1 MRDRLIGADR
11 IAADTR
17 PARRYGRRMLARVLL
32 PLVVLFAAAGSAGA
46 EPTPPSKPARARP
59 AAKPEVAP
67 VPAAPAPGSLAD
79 MAARAAAGAEA
90 RPAPVVSP
98 GALDLTP
105 RRQLEALTSG
115 DRSRDRR
122 GAERTS
128 GIDLGDDSS
137 WKVQAIQVGTM
148 AALFGTL
155 VAVCGDGKCMLPGFF
170 GGGRDDIGLAPG
182 AHPRKEPTVR
192 SGR

>member
-1 MRDRLIGADR
+1 
-11 IAADTR
+11 
-17 PARRYGRRMLARVLL
+17 MLARVLL

-46 EPTPPSKPARARP
+46 EPTPPLKPARARP
-59 AAKPEVAP
+59 AAKPEVTPAP
-67 VPAAPAPGSLAD
+67 AAAPAGLAD
-79 MAARAAAGAEA
+79 MAARAAAGTEA

-105 RRQLEALTSG
+105 RRQLESLTNG

-122 GAERTS
+122 GAERTR

-155 VAVCGDGKCMLPGFF
+155 VAICGDGKCMLPGFF
-170 GGGRDDIGLAPG
+170 GGGQEYI
-182 AHPRKEPTVR
+182 
-192 SGR
+192 